1 MQKEILNALLN
12 HPDPHNDNEDRDDN
26 DPDSSRS
33 MRLFI
38 EQARQDG
45 GEGLVIIE
53 LFFEVLIA
61 S

>member
-12 HPDPHNDNEDRDDN
+12 HPDPHGVNEDRNDN

-53 LFFEVLIA
+53 LFLKFL
-61 S
+61 